1 MSQNNFVLFGFLT
14 LGPEKDRVV
23 SMEGIPYIKAIFESG
38 PAAAGEVH
46 PVLITGESA
55 NVAYAEFQIHPKGFI
70 TLAEGGFKT
79 YNEITQPV
87 IRFLKPYEPSDWLL
101 KRAGYCRIEI

>member
-14 LGPEKDRVV
+14 LGPEKERVV
-23 SMEGIPYIKAIFESG
+23 NMEGIPYIKAIFESG

-55 NVAYAEFQIHPKGFI
+55 NVAYAEFQIHPNFEACAPKQAGKGRG
-70 TLAEGGFKT
+70 LHSE
-79 YNEITQPV
+79 
-87 IRFLKPYEPSDWLL
+87 LK
-101 KRAGYCRIEI
+101 

>member
-14 LGPEKDRVV
+14 LVPEKERVI
-23 SMEGIPYIKAIFESG
+23 SMEGIPYLKAILESG

-46 PVLITGESA
+46 PVLITGQSA
-55 NVAYAEFQIHPKGFI
+55 NVAFAEFQIHPDGFI

-87 IRFLKPYEPSDWLL
+87 IHYLRPYEPSEWLL
-101 KRAGYCRIEI
+101 RRAGLI